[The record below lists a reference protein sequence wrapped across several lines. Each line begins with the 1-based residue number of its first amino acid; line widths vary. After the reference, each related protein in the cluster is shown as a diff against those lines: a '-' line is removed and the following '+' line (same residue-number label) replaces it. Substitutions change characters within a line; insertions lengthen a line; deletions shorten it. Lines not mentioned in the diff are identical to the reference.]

1 MDAFQ
6 VYRLYMALKLHFTT
20 ESYDITKTKG
30 AVKTS
35 REAFLKRRDIFLFR
49 KLAKKFDT
57 QQLINYF
64 VANFISGD
72 PNGGL
77 FNSESFEIYDQW
89 KARQDRLSYMF
100 SNDVSKIFHEA
111 EKNNEDPLLSK
122 DNQHP
127 IPIRLYLGKKISLET
142 IIILDKLFDFKYKN
156 NTALEHDFI
165 WKELSMLIGK
175 YRPFVKIDRVKF
187 NHLFIK
193 ESGTVVS

>member
-35 REAFLKRRDIFLFR
+35 QEAFLKRRDVFLFR
-49 KLAKKFDT
+49 KLAKKYNM
-57 QQLINYF
+57 QQLVNYF
-64 VANFISGD
+64 VANFVAGD
-72 PNGGL
+72 QNGGL
-77 FNSESFEIYDQW
+77 FNSESFEIYEQW
-89 KARQDRLSYMF
+89 KSRQDRLSYMF
-100 SNDVSKIFHEA
+100 SNDISKIFQEA
-111 EKNNEDPLLSK
+111 EKSNEDPLLAT

-127 IPIRLYLGKKISLET
+127 VAIRLYLGKKISLET

-175 YRPFVKIDRVKF
+175 YRPFVKFDKVKF
-187 NHLFIK
+187 NHLFNK
-193 ESGTVVS
+193 EYGTVVS